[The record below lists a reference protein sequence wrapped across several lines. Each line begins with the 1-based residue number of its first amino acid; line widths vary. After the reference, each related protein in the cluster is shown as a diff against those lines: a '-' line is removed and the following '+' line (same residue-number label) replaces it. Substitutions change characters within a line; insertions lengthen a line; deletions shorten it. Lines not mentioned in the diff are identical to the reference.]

1 MVDLSYVKRDT
12 NNLMSLI
19 NNISI
24 LKKAG
29 DILKEITISSEFIKL
44 DQFLKWAEI
53 ASTGGESKA
62 LIIDGK
68 IKVNNAVEFA
78 RGKKLHDGDIIEVLG
93 NQYKIVRE

>member
-1 MVDLSYVKRDT
+1 M
-12 NNLMSLI
+12 
-19 NNISI
+19 
-24 LKKAG
+24 
-29 DILKEITISSEFIKL
+29 KEIKINSEFIKL

-68 IKVNNAVEFA
+68 VRVNNAVEFA
-78 RGKKLHDGDIIEVLG
+78 RGKKLHEGDIIEVSK

>member
-1 MVDLSYVKRDT
+1 LI
-12 NNLMSLI
+12 SLI

-24 LKKAG
+24 IKKAG
-29 DILKEITISSEFIKL
+29 DILKEINISSEFIKL

-68 IKVNNAVEFA
+68 IKVNNTVEFA
-78 RGKKLHDGDIIEVLG
+78 RGKKLHEGDIIEVLG
-93 NQYKIVRE
+93 NQYKIVKE

>member
-1 MVDLSYVKRDT
+1 MKDII
-12 NNLMSLI
+12 I
-19 NNISI
+19 N
-24 LKKAG
+24 
-29 DILKEITISSEFIKL
+29 SEFIKL

-68 IKVNNAVEFA
+68 IKVNGVVEFA
-78 RGKKLHDGDIIEVLG
+78 RGKKLRDGDLVEVLG